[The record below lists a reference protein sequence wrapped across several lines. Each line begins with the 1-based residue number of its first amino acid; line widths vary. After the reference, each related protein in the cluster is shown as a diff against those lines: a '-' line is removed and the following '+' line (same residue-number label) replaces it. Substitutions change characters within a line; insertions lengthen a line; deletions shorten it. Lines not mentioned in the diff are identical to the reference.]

1 LQEVPPQTSQ
11 ILNFLKNKKNQENR
25 ELNFVG
31 YEQSF
36 HELQIRVQD
45 LKKILSNKEDEIMEL
60 RNEKEKDNKRI
71 NFLENDVFNLRA

>member
-1 LQEVPPQTSQ
+1 
-11 ILNFLKNKKNQENR
+11 
-25 ELNFVG
+25 VG

-71 NFLENDVFNLRA
+71 VFLENDVFNLRA